1 MKNTQG
7 IIKIGKV
14 SSVDVENRTARVV
27 FEDKDDMVSG
37 PLIILQNHPTIT
49 VEREVD
55 GSKWDYSA
63 KYSTADRKLGLGE
76 SYDQAIPD
84 VIKLSKTIEYK
95 KENSVEDCSRKGT
108 LEKKI
113 HKETIEVHP
122 WVPYIKQMVVCLL
135 LAAGD
140 GDGFIIGGF

>member
-7 IIKIGKV
+7 VIKIGRV
-14 SSVDVENRTARVV
+14 SSVDVEKRTARVV
-27 FEDKDDMVSG
+27 FEDEDDMVSG

-49 VEREVD
+49 IEREVD

-63 KYSTADRKLGLGE
+63 SYSAADRKLGLGE
-76 SYDQAIPD
+76 SYDKTIPD

-95 KENSVEDCSRKGT
+95 KVNSVQDCSRTGT
-108 LEKKI
+108 LEEKT
-113 HKETIEVHP
+113 HKETVKVHP
-122 WVPYIKQMVVCLL
+122 WVPYIEQMVVCLL

-140 GDGFIIGGF
+140 GDGFIVGGF